1 MVKIIFRKHNGVYFG
16 FSEVGHAGYD
26 EAGKDVV
33 CAALSAMTMLII
45 NTAEVVYAA
54 DVDYQ
59 MDEKTADITVS
70 CKAALPGFCKD
81 EKTRFAVAG
90 LFHGYYLQLMDML
103 EEYYDYIDVEEEE
116 VERP

>member
-1 MVKIIFRKHNGVYFG
+1 MVKIIFRKKDGVYYG

-26 EAGKDVV
+26 EAGKDIV

-45 NTAEVVYAA
+45 NTIEVVYAS

-59 MDEKTADITVS
+59 MDDKTADITVT
-70 CKAALPGFCKD
+70 CKAALPGNPD
-81 EKTRFAVAG
+81 EKKRFAIAG
-90 LFHGYYLQLMDML
+90 MFQGYYLQLMDMM

-116 VERP
+116 N

>member
-1 MVKIIFRKHNGVYFG
+1 MTKVVFFKDGDNYYG
-16 FSEVGHAGYD
+16 FHEVGHSGFD
-26 EAGKDVV
+26 DAGKDIV

-45 NTAEVVYAA
+45 NTVEVVYAS
-54 DVDYQ
+54 DVEYR
-59 MDEKTADITVS
+59 MDEKTADITVT

-116 VERP
+116 TDLP